1 MGGVDTLHRGGVLR
15 TETNEK
21 TTGERWLLA
30 VAREVR
36 GELVR
41 AVLWAFA
48 AGLLIVLQARLLARA
63 CHLVVIEGGGV
74 AEATPFAAGV
84 AVLAAVRGLLLLF
97 SERRAAAAAAHVK
110 ERVRSLLYRKLLA
123 IGPAGRA
130 GEETGPLVEAVTAGV
145 EGLEPYVARF
155 LPQVALAAALPVAML
170 LFAVPAEWRAG
181 LVLLFSAPFIPLFM
195 ILIGRGSESLNR
207 RQWGR
212 LSRMAGHL
220 LDLVQGLPDLKI
232 FGAARREAA
241 AVARISEEYRQ
252 GTMAVLR
259 VAFLSAFALEFFAT
273 VGTAVVAVIV
283 GFRLLGGGLAL
294 VDGLFVLLL
303 APEFYLPLRTLGLF
317 YHSRMQGTA
326 AAERIAPLLSL
337 PEPEGYGGT
346 RPVPAG
352 SPAVRFEGVAF
363 RYGGE
368 RGGVSGID
376 LELPAGSLTALAG
389 ESGTGK
395 STMVRLLV
403 GLARPEAGRITVN
416 GVDLADLDPVAWRER
431 LAWVPQN
438 PFFFKGTIR
447 ENLCLG
453 RATADGTTVRA
464 ALESAAADAFVDR
477 LPHGLETELGDRG
490 AGFSGGELRRL
501 ALARAFL
508 RDASMVVL
516 DEPTA
521 GLDPE
526 NERLVG
532 DALER
537 LAAGRTVLVISH
549 REETVRR
556 AARVAVMAGGRL
568 ERVVSPAEF
577 LAAATGGAK
586 A

>member
-1 MGGVDTLHRGGVLR
+1 MSRDG
-15 TETNEK
+15 
-21 TTGERWLLA
+21 TGEGQRPERWLLDA
-30 VAREVR
+30 ARWVK

-41 AVLWAFA
+41 AVGWAFA

-63 CHLVVIEGGGV
+63 CHEVVIGGAGVAEVAPLAGGV
-74 AEATPFAAGV
+74 AALAV
-84 AVLAAVRGLLLLF
+84 ARGLLVFF
-97 SERRAAAAAAHVK
+97 SERRAAAAAARVK
-110 ERVRSLLYRKLLA
+110 ERVRSLLYRRLQLL
-123 IGPAGRA
+123 GPAGRA

-155 LPQVALAAALPVAML
+155 LPHLALASVLPPAALFFV
-170 LFAVPAEWRAG
+170 FPAEWRAG

-212 LSRMAGHL
+212 LARMAGHL

-241 AVARISEEYRQ
+241 AVARVSEEYRQ

-259 VAFLSAFALEFFAT
+259 VAFLSAFTLEFFAT

-283 GFRLLGGGLAL
+283 GFRLLGGGLAF

-303 APEFYLPLRTLGLF
+303 APEFYLPLRTLGLS
-317 YHSRMQGTA
+317 YHARMQGTA
-326 AAERIAPLLSL
+326 AAERIAPLLLL

-346 RPVPAG
+346 LTAPPGAPAI
-352 SPAVRFEGVAF
+352 RFEGVSF

-368 RGGVSGID
+368 RGGVNGID

-395 STMVRLLV
+395 STLVRLLV

-416 GVDLADLDPVAWRER
+416 GTDLADLDPVAWRER
-431 LAWVPQN
+431 LAWVPQS
-438 PFFFKGTIR
+438 PFFFKATIR

-453 RATADGTTVRA
+453 RPGAGGAEIRA
-464 ALESAAADAFVDR
+464 ALEAAAADAFVDR
-477 LPHGLETELGDRG
+477 LPRDLDTELGDRG
-490 AGFSGGELRRL
+490 AGLSGGELRRL

-508 RDASMVVL
+508 RDASLVVL

-532 DALER
+532 AALER
-537 LAAGRTVLVISH
+537 LATGRTVLVISH

-568 ERVVSPAEF
+568 ERVVAPTEF
-577 LAAATGGAK
+577 MAAVTGEVRG
-586 A
+586 